1 MKNNIDSKQNNSD
14 EKELV
19 KKYLNGDTRAFTT
32 LFKTYKPIF
41 FTNAIKWYGNNNYNN
56 EEIEDMA
63 MEFLGRISSKLHL
76 YDPEKSIFGTWIT
89 NSMKNFMIEC
99 HRKRTRQKRIPSNK
113 KISFDEIITEPSIN
127 ETYKNIEIKTHRKL
141 IKMMVESL
149 GSDDTRIFNEIFLKG
164 RTKSEV
170 AKEMGIIYSTLEYRI
185 KRVKRRLEKFRPEDM

>member
-1 MKNNIDSKQNNSD
+1 MNYEQYNSSEE

-19 KKYLNGDTRAFTT
+19 KKYLNGDTRAFTP
-32 LFKTYKPIF
+32 LFKRYKPIF
-41 FTNAIKWYGNNNYNN
+41 FTNVIKWYGNNNYNN

-76 YDPEKSIFGTWIT
+76 YDSEKSIFGTWIT
-89 NSMKNFMIEC
+89 NSMRNFMIEY
-99 HRKRTRQKRIPSNK
+99 HKRKGRQKRIPNQK
-113 KISFDEIITEPSIN
+113 KISFDEVITEPSIN
-127 ETYKNIEIKTHRKL
+127 EIYKNIEIKSYRKL

-164 RTKSEV
+164 RTQSEV
-170 AKEMGIIYSTLEYRI
+170 AREMDIGTSTLEYRV

>member
-99 HRKRTRQKRIPSNK
+99 QRKRTRQKIIPSNK

-127 ETYKNIEIKTHRKL
+127 ETYKNIEIKTYRKL